1 MEGSKR
7 RVRRK
12 FNRKKSSRKR
22 KLRKPKRDRIKLFG
36 RVFSDNC
43 GYCVA
48 MRDEW
53 KKITELS
60 EKPPMKDIGDNYDE
74 EIKRINDQFNT
85 TLTAAGLPTIFR
97 IIEISSNKFEVD
109 YYKSE
114 RTAEK
119 ILKWVRS

>member
-1 MEGSKR
+1 MKGSKR

-22 KLRKPKRDRIKLFG
+22 KPKSNKVKLFG
-36 RVFSDNC
+36 RVWSNTC

-48 MRDEW
+48 MKDEW
-53 KKITELS
+53 EKITKLS
-60 EKPPMKDIGDNYDE
+60 EKPPMEDIGDNYDE

-85 TLTAAGLPTIFR
+85 TLTAKGLPTIFR
-97 IIEISSNKFEVD
+97 IIEISSNKFVVE

-119 ILKWVRS
+119 IMKWVRS